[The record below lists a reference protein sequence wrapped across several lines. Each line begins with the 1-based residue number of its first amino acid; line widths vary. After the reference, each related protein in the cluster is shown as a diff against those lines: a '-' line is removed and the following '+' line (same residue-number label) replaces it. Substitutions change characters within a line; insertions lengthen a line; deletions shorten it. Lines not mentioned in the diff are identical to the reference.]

1 MRIAEELALAQDP
14 WLRIESGTK
23 RGLVEANEAVLIR
36 DGLRRAGGAT
46 EEQLATIIDAKATE
60 LLAAPHFA
68 GTVSVRIDAVEEACL
83 VGLLTAWAT
92 DGSISGESGHLWQ
105 LLGELQGV
113 PADDGR

>member
-1 MRIAEELALAQDP
+1 VSIAEDLASAQDP
-14 WLRIESGTK
+14 WLRIESGAK

-68 GTVSVRIDAVEEACL
+68 GTVSVRIDALEEACL
-83 VGLLTAWAT
+83 VGLLTAWET
-92 DGSISGESGHLWQ
+92 DGSISNEGGHLWQ
-105 LLGELQGV
+105 LLGELRRA
-113 PADDGR
+113 PFDDGP